1 MDLVDG
7 VNTTSPGYYP
17 TDLRMD
23 NLYIN
28 IYVTWMYLVFM
39 YIIPFSTLAVF
50 NILTWLEI
58 RRALARRAQ
67 LSG

>member
-7 VNTTSPGYYP
+7 VNTTSPGYAP
-17 TDLRMD
+17 TDLRMS